1 MAKVLSRAKI
11 NFAILGSE
19 ESCTGDPARR
29 IGNEYLYQTM
39 ATQNINT
46 LNKYNIKKI
55 VTTCPHCFNNI
66 KNEYP
71 HLGGNYE
78 VLHYSEFILQLIK
91 DKKILIKSWTGRLS
105 NYISLIIEHNSNI

>member
-1 MAKVLSRAKI
+1 MGV
-11 NFAILGSE
+11 E
-19 ESCTGDPARR
+19 ETCTGDPARR

-39 ATQNINT
+39 AKHNIDT
-46 LNKYNIKKI
+46 LNKYSVKKI

-78 VLHYSEFILQLIK
+78 VLHYSEFILELLK
-91 DKKILIKSWTGRLS
+91 DKKIHIKSLPENLKISFHDLS
-105 NYISLIIEHNSNI
+105 NPKILHKQRKEK